1 MNLTEP
7 KISKTYQIPIQS
19 LPFAISALT
28 NQISHYLTRVLIDD
42 IRRFSQL
49 PSIDINIMLN
59 FLSRYFI
66 HRTGVEPKQTLR
78 IYIEEE
84 LNKAEST

>member
-1 MNLTEP
+1 LNLTEP

-19 LPFAISALT
+19 LPFAIAAHNS
-28 NQISHYLTRVLIDD
+28 QVSHYLTRVLIND

-49 PSIDINIMLN
+49 PSIDVNMLN

-84 LNKAEST
+84 LNKAKST

>member
-1 MNLTEP
+1 
-7 KISKTYQIPIQS
+7 
-19 LPFAISALT
+19 
-28 NQISHYLTRVLIDD
+28 
-42 IRRFSQL
+42 
-49 PSIDINIMLN
+49 MLN

-84 LNKAEST
+84 LNKAKST